1 MVEER
6 EDQNALS
13 IEASLK
19 PKNLREQKPPPPKIS
34 GAPAKAIPPKA
45 AAESGDKSAPALAAD
60 PKGGPKGKGDKG
72 EKGKG
77 KGKGKVPLTAEEK
90 SKTPCIF
97 FQMPS
102 GCVHGSNCQY
112 AHVKADAPK
121 NPPPKKNDKDGK
133 AKAKAKSDPK
143 SSPPKALAAVAILA
157 ASVLGAN
164 GFEFAADTGAG
175 RHLISR
181 EALINQGACG
191 LDFDRNTRV
200 ARESLRFHTGGGT
213 RNSSDSIGLRD
224 DIFGTSNHFILDSC
238 PFVRSVGVDVQQNG
252 FGFVWMPGQLP
263 FYIKDPSNCKIETPD
278 SNKIYA
284 SRVAENVPFFKSNFQ
299 FIPGVAAI
307 PGEEGDHV
315 EEVVHGPDP
324 PRAEEVR
331 GVAPE
336 EPLPL
341 LSDAVVRARAEA
353 VSIEHRIS
361 HYPKHPL
368 CDVCNRAKLLSKR
381 VRSHRVP
388 DPESD
393 LPESTQFGEQVAVDH
408 MVVSKSSDGKS
419 F

>member
-1 MVEER
+1 MHLLS
-6 EDQNALS
+6 NA
-13 IEASLK
+13 EW
-19 PKNLREQKPPPPKIS
+19 
-34 GAPAKAIPPKA
+34 
-45 AAESGDKSAPALAAD
+45 
-60 PKGGPKGKGDKG
+60 
-72 EKGKG
+72 
-77 KGKGKVPLTAEEK
+77 
-90 SKTPCIF
+90 
-97 FQMPS
+97 
-102 GCVHGSNCQY
+102 CVHGSNCQY
-112 AHVKADAPK
+112 AHVRADAPK
-121 NPPPKKNDKDGK
+121 NTPPKKNDKDGK

-181 EALINQGACG
+181 EALINQGADG
-191 LDFDRNTRV
+191 RDFDRNTRV
-200 ARESLRFHTGGGT
+200 AGESLRFHTGGGT
-213 RNSSDSIGLRD
+213 RNSSNSIGLRD

-284 SRVAENVPFFKSNFQ
+284 SRVAENVPFFKSNYFQ
-299 FIPGVAAI
+299 FIPGAAAI

-353 VSIEHRIS
+353 VSLEHRIS
-361 HYPKHPL
+361 HFPKHPL
-368 CDVCNRAKLLSKR
+368 CDVCNRAKLFPKEFAAIVFPILNLICLKALNLENRSRLTIWWCRNRLMERVLS
-381 VRSHRVP
+381 
-388 DPESD
+388 
-393 LPESTQFGEQVAVDH
+393 FGSA
-408 MVVSKSSDGKS
+408 
-419 F
+419 